1 MEKYSE
7 ENKMNDDNEFDDINI
22 KTNSNSDWLSLL
34 SQINNKIFTHTSVK
48 DLDCNEEV
56 LLYKNTKVKDMMKND
71 DNIID
76 IKIMYG
82 NLSIKELDQV
92 IHNLINWADNK
103 YEEEKE
109 ASSSKDLKNQIVFEK
124 LKGTTSD
131 YMNFINRKRN
141 DPLTTDQIHLLRT
154 QIDLNELTIKQISSK
169 FYVSLSVLYKI
180 KELHQILLKEDV

>member
-7 ENKMNDDNEFDDINI
+7 ENKMNIDNEFDDINI
-22 KTNSNSDWLSLL
+22 NTNSNSYWLSLL
-34 SQINNKIFTHTSVK
+34 SQINNKVFIHTSVK

-56 LLYKNTKVKDMMKND
+56 LLHKSTKVKDMLKNY

-76 IKIMYG
+76 IKIMYSS
-82 NLSIKELDQV
+82 LSIKELDRV

-109 ASSSKDLKNQIVFEK
+109 ASSSNDLKNQIVFEK

-131 YMNFINRKRN
+131 YINFINRKQN
-141 DPLTTDQIHLLRT
+141 DPFTTDQIHLLRT
-154 QIDLNELTIKQISSK
+154 
-169 FYVSLSVLYKI
+169 
-180 KELHQILLKEDV
+180 